1 MRACSLERS
10 TRLTLTA
17 DGLSCAI
24 SVPAEMIHDLL
35 SGCASPAA
43 LDPHG
48 IIDQFPWRRQM
59 TDSLFPLSEEHR
71 MIRDA
76 ARDFAQNA
84 IAPIAA
90 QFDESGEFPHE
101 TIKKMGG
108 MGLMGIEV
116 PEQYGGAG
124 MDTLAYVLA
133 MVEIAKAD
141 AAHAVIMSVNNSLY
155 CHGVLKFGTEEQKQK
170 FLKPVASGAA
180 VGAYSLTEPMSGSDA
195 GTMRSRA
202 ERDGDFYVLNGRK
215 SWVTSGPV
223 AEYIVVFVMTDPAR
237 KHKGISAFIVD
248 TKNAPGFQR
257 GKKEP
262 KLGIRASATSELI
275 FENCR
280 IPAANR
286 LGEEGEGFKIAMT
299 VLDAG
304 RIGIASQALG
314 IAEAAYE
321 ASVAYAREREAFG
334 QKIGE
339 FQGTGFKIADMKTR
353 IEAARLLIYS
363 AALAK
368 ERSKK
373 DGSRYTLESSM
384 AKLFASETAMYCTHA
399 AVQIH
404 GGMGYSRELPVE
416 RYFRDAKITEI
427 YEGTSEIQRL
437 VISRSELGTR

>member
-1 MRACSLERS
+1 
-10 TRLTLTA
+10 
-17 DGLSCAI
+17 
-24 SVPAEMIHDLL
+24 
-35 SGCASPAA
+35 
-43 LDPHG
+43 
-48 IIDQFPWRRQM
+48 M

-90 QFDESGEFPHE
+90 HFDESGEFPHE

-108 MGLMGIEV
+108 MGFMGIEV

-141 AAHAVIMSVNNSLY
+141 ASHAVIMSVNNSLY
-155 CHGVLKFGTEEQKQK
+155 CHGILKFGTEEQKQK

-223 AEYIVVFVMTDPAR
+223 AGYIVVFVMTDAAR
-237 KHKGISAFIVD
+237 KHKGISAFIID
-248 TKNAPGFQR
+248 TKDAPGFQR

-275 FENCR
+275 LENCR
-280 IPAANR
+280 IPVANR

-321 ASVAYAREREAFG
+321 ASVSYAREREAFG

-339 FQGTGFKIADMKTR
+339 FQGTGFKIADMKMR

-363 AALAK
+363 AAMAK
-368 ERSKK
+368 ESSKQTGK
-373 DGSRYTLESSM
+373 RYTLESSM
-384 AKLFASETAMYCTHA
+384 AKLFASETAMFCAHQ

-404 GGMGYSRELPVE
+404 GGLGYSRELPVE

-437 VISRSELGTR
+437 VISRAELGLG